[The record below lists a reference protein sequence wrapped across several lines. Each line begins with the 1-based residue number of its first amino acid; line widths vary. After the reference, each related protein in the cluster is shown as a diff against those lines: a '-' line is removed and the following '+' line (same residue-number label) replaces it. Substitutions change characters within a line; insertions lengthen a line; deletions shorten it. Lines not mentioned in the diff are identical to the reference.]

1 LSPASGT
8 AAAAAGV
15 TGSSVLRGFAHLPL
29 PPLQELQVRPAGQPK
44 ARRASAP
51 YQSPPQQLQQLQPL
65 QEQQQAYAAE
75 AAVDRPPSRDG
86 QRQRYRRASAPYQSP
101 TQQLHAAA
109 AADASSGLSG
119 MQE

>member
-1 LSPASGT
+1 VSPASGT
-8 AAAAAGV
+8 AAGGGAA
-15 TGSSVLRGFAHLPL
+15 SSVLRGFGHLPL

-51 YQSPPQQLQQLQPL
+51 YQSLPQQLPQLQPL
-65 QEQQQAYAAE
+65 QEQQQDSAE